1 MANDLTTFR
10 LPLTRGIIS
19 DLDGVVYRGN
29 IPIDS
34 AIQAFRSWQSL
45 GIPFCFVTNNSTHTA
60 QDVVAKLARMGLSVA
75 AQDIITSASETARL
89 VLSRWPKGSHI
100 YVIGPTP
107 LRNALIEA
115 EMVLTAESPVAVV
128 MGLDRGINHE
138 QIKIAIRAVLGGAVL
153 IGTNPD
159 LLLPCDD
166 GFEPGAGL
174 YLTAVATATRTQP
187 VIVGKP
193 EIHLIRAAL
202 ERLGTNPSETIM
214 IGDQIPTDIQAGKA
228 AGLFSVLVMTGV
240 PPVNDKSLVPPDLV
254 IKDLSEIAIVVP
266 ADQGEQHG

>member
-1 MANDLTTFR
+1 
-10 LPLTRGIIS
+10 
-19 DLDGVVYRGN
+19 
-29 IPIDS
+29 
-34 AIQAFRSWQSL
+34 
-45 GIPFCFVTNNSTHTA
+45 
-60 QDVVAKLARMGLSVA
+60 
-75 AQDIITSASETARL
+75 
-89 VLSRWPKGSHI
+89 
-100 YVIGPTP
+100 
-107 LRNALIEA
+107 
-115 EMVLTAESPVAVV
+115 MVLTAESPVAVI

-193 EIHLIRAAL
+193 ETHLIRAAL

-228 AGLFSVLVMTGV
+228 AGLFSVLVLTGV

-254 IKDLSEIAIVVP
+254 IKDLSEMAIVVP